1 MRRAGCGEAN
11 CVIAQKERKRKRKDS
26 GEEEKIRFFP
36 DISRV
41 SFLLPPKGEF
51 LSLSLPPPRS
61 YSTMCAKTIKSE
73 PGSFCLLHGARK
85 KRGENK
91 DSFCTGERTKNVF
104 FYLFLLSLPPPHE
117 NAKGKKGRKEG
128 RRGFG
133 QSFFTTPTPPS
144 VLGTTV

>member
-26 GEEEKIRFFP
+26 EEEEKIRFFP

-41 SFLLPPKGEF
+41 SFLLPPKGGF
-51 LSLSLPPPRS
+51 LSLSLPPPRGP
-61 YSTMCAKTIKSE
+61 TMCARTIKSE

-85 KRGENK
+85 KRGRIKILFARGKERK
-91 DSFCTGERTKNVF
+91 MFSFTSSFYLYLLRTKTQR
-104 FYLFLLSLPPPHE
+104 E
-117 NAKGKKGRKEG
+117 KRKEEG

-133 QSFFTTPTPPS
+133 QSFFTTPPPPS
-144 VLGTTV
+144 V